1 MLFVKFQSAPYESI
15 HEITRLW
22 LQCWRISKAR
32 NLGKEILHSSC
43 SQLQCWNQMRW
54 LQCLWWN
61 FIRIFILK
69 EFLTEDSNRID
80 LNRISKNRQLYGIL
94 AFSRKFYQ
102 EMEAERSILEI
113 SWFVLPQIN
122 PAKFVFIEAILWNTI
137 LLKRIASISTLEFQH

>member
-102 EMEAERSILEI
+102 EMEAERWITAERSLRLQRNL
-113 SWFVLPQIN
+113 SLL
-122 PAKFVFIEAILWNTI
+122 ADLHYFITLWRFPP
-137 LLKRIASISTLEFQH
+137 L